1 MLTRSFFTEV
11 PELKSNEEESYRRF
25 VLHTKQACDSG
36 IQNVLVVSEDTDA
49 IALLLAN
56 ADLLYMVN
64 YFEKVKLEIVKDF

>member
-56 ADLLYMVN
+56 ADLLYGQL
-64 YFEKVKLEIVKDF
+64 F